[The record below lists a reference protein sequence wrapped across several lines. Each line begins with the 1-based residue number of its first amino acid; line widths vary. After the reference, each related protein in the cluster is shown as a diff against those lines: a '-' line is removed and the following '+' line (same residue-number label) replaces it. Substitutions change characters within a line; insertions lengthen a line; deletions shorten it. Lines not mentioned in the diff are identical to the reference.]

1 MIELIIVKFFEFLI
15 WVVLSHPKYFLGGE
29 SFQRFNSPC
38 FPFYNSCPCCSKLVS
53 RRFTFAEWIG
63 LNWLSPKYF
72 EYYVEISQYLFG
84 VKFDLTF
91 PLTFNQVMF
100 VLTLALL
107 LTTEELNSC
116 GPHGSVKVIPHRWW
130 VKNRASCTEPTM
142 SIFMGK
148 QTNSSSLKKENKKDK
163 KRWSWNAMLN
173 EWDGTRD
180 ICFSVMTHWPRFA
193 QSILHDLRL
202 NSTQSSPSHSVSKFL
217 KFKGV
222 LYDCMLLT
230 KSSFNTLVHTVFI
243 RVLSFSVGGQSHVSG
258 SSQVDAWPF
267 LDTVSTD

>member
-1 MIELIIVKFFEFLI
+1 
-15 WVVLSHPKYFLGGE
+15 
-29 SFQRFNSPC
+29 
-38 FPFYNSCPCCSKLVS
+38 
-53 RRFTFAEWIG
+53 
-63 LNWLSPKYF
+63 
-72 EYYVEISQYLFG
+72 
-84 VKFDLTF
+84 
-91 PLTFNQVMF
+91 MF

-116 GPHGSVKVIPHRWW
+116 GPHGSVEVIPHRWW

-148 QTNSSSLKKENKKDK
+148 QTSKQTNSSSLKEENKKEK
-163 KRWSWNAMLN
+163 KRWSSNEMLH

-193 QSILHDLRL
+193 HSILHDLRL

-222 LYDCMLLT
+222 LYDCTLLT
-230 KSSFNTLVHTVFI
+230 KSSFNTLYLFVYY
-243 RVLSFSVGGQSHVSG
+243 LSLLEDKATFQA
-258 SSQVDAWPF
+258 QVDAWPF

>member
-1 MIELIIVKFFEFLI
+1 MDRTEV
-15 WVVLSHPKYFLGGE
+15 
-29 SFQRFNSPC
+29 
-38 FPFYNSCPCCSKLVS
+38 SKLYP
-53 RRFTFAEWIG
+53 IG
-63 LNWLSPKYF
+63 DELRIVQVAP
-72 EYYVEISQYLFG
+72 SQRCQSSWEN
-84 VKFDLTF
+84 KQT
-91 PLTFNQVMF
+91 
-100 VLTLALL
+100 
-107 LTTEELNSC
+107 S
-116 GPHGSVKVIPHRWW
+116 
-130 VKNRASCTEPTM
+130 
-142 SIFMGK
+142 K
-148 QTNSSSLKKENKKDK
+148 QTNSSSLKEENKKEK
-163 KRWSWNAMLN
+163 KRWSSNEMLH

>member
-1 MIELIIVKFFEFLI
+1 M
-15 WVVLSHPKYFLGGE
+15 VLSHPKYFLGGE

-148 QTNSSSLKKENKKDK
+148 QTNKQTNKLEFTERGKQEREKEVVVE
-163 KRWSWNAMLN
+163 WNAPWMR
-173 EWDGTRD
+173 WYTRYLLLGHD
-180 ICFSVMTHWPRFA
+180 SLTQIRSIHTSWPEAEFYPV
-193 QSILHDLRL
+193 QPLPL
-202 NSTQSSPSHSVSKFL
+202 
-217 KFKGV
+217 
-222 LYDCMLLT
+222 
-230 KSSFNTLVHTVFI
+230 
-243 RVLSFSVGGQSHVSG
+243 GQ
-258 SSQVDAWPF
+258 
-267 LDTVSTD
+267 

>member
-1 MIELIIVKFFEFLI
+1 M
-15 WVVLSHPKYFLGGE
+15 
-29 SFQRFNSPC
+29 
-38 FPFYNSCPCCSKLVS
+38 SKLYP
-53 RRFTFAEWIG
+53 IG
-63 LNWLSPKYF
+63 DELRIVRVAP
-72 EYYVEISQYLFG
+72 SQRCQSSWEN
-84 VKFDLTF
+84 KQT
-91 PLTFNQVMF
+91 
-100 VLTLALL
+100 
-107 LTTEELNSC
+107 S
-116 GPHGSVKVIPHRWW
+116 
-130 VKNRASCTEPTM
+130 
-142 SIFMGK
+142 K
-148 QTNSSSLKKENKKDK
+148 QTNSSSRKEENKKEK
-163 KRWSWNAMLN
+163 KRWSSNEMLH